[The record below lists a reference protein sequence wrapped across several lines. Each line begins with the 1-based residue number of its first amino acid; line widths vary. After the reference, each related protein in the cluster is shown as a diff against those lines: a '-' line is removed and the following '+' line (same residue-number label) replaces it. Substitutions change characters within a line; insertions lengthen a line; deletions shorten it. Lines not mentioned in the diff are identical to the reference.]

1 MCKVNQWQLFNLY
14 KSQGS
19 DMPSNPVPDTKL
31 PTLLVK
37 KPTRG
42 ITTPRHVHPYG
53 TRSKTQAN
61 SMVLQSSSEDET
73 EEDPS
78 ILESSLEDTGSF
90 GVMGNLFNCIST
102 KLWQ

>member
-1 MCKVNQWQLFNLY
+1 
-14 KSQGS
+14 
-19 DMPSNPVPDTKL
+19 MPSSPAPDTIL

-42 ITTPRHVHPYG
+42 LTTPQHVHPYG

-61 SMVLQSSSEDET
+61 TIVSQPSSEDEAEHLAT
-73 EEDPS
+73 
-78 ILESSLEDTGSF
+78 LESSLDDTENL